1 MQFTP
6 VQSRWMKWFES
17 FTVQSHM
24 LSLKLNSEVTDIS
37 VKSQMLTFIQFVS
50 PITSCVESA
59 FLLVKDVRTLM
70 P

>member
-1 MQFTP
+1 
-6 VQSRWMKWFES
+6 
-17 FTVQSHM
+17 M